1 MPLLRPVKQAT
12 DSISTRSNT
21 PINLKPTYFQMA
33 TVKKA
38 QPFKKALYFSEAE
51 FRDRRNRALELMKR
65 ENLDGFLMTKQ
76 ESLYYFT
83 GYDTFGY
90 VFFQAMYFH
99 NDGSMRLITRIPDLR
114 QALYTSVL
122 EQKDVLIRSDEA
134 TSNPVSLVPKV
145 LKDFGINSPSKR
157 IGYEPN
163 SCTLTL
169 QIGKLLEES
178 VQGVCTLVDHSNLFT
193 AELRILKSENEMR
206 KVRKAAYLADFALV
220 RALKLAKPGAYEGD
234 LWREVVGT
242 VYEGG
247 GDDPANENILVSGN
261 KAVLTR
267 YSTGKDKI
275 DRQLTLE
282 YAAAYKHYHVCL
294 MRTIPIG
301 GITKLARQMHQVN
314 VMQMKAAMEALRPGR
329 PMGDVFEAY
338 ARVADENGFRDQ
350 RFNSCGYSL
359 GATFAPT
366 WMDYPMFV
374 RGQSVIIK
382 PGMVFFIHII
392 LMDKATDTASSVGQ
406 TCEVKEDGCVSLSK
420 LPFCLTR
427 KQTIAAWKK
436 LKKED
441 YGFSAEEVD
450 DGENIQD
457 VDLSDDEIDS
467 EDYDVEYD
475 FSDYHPA
482 VAPGDPTQSA

>member
-1 MPLLRPVKQAT
+1 MTPL
-12 DSISTRSNT
+12 
-21 PINLKPTYFQMA
+21 
-33 TVKKA
+33 KKA
-38 QPFKKALYFSEAE
+38 QPFKKALYFSEQE
-51 FRDRRNRALELMKR
+51 FQDRRNRALELMKR

-122 EQKDVLIRSDEA
+122 EQRDILIRSDDA
-134 TSNPVSLVPKV
+134 GSNPVSLVPTV
-145 LKDFGINSPSKR
+145 LKEFGIDSASKR
-157 IGYEPN
+157 IGYEPD
-163 SCTLTL
+163 SCSLTHRL
-169 QIGKLLEES
+169 GKALEAA
-178 VQGVCTLVDHSNLFT
+178 VQGLCTLVDHSDLFT
-193 AELRILKSENEMR
+193 RELRIVKSEAEMR

-220 RALKLAKPGAYEGD
+220 RTLKLAKPGAYEGD
-234 LWREVVGT
+234 LWREIVGT

-275 DRQLTLE
+275 ERQLTAE
-282 YAAAYKHYHVCL
+282 HAAVYKHYHACL

-301 GITKLARQMHQVN
+301 GVTKLARRMHEVN
-314 VMQMKAAMEALRPGR
+314 VLQMKAAMEALKPGR
-329 PMGDVFEAY
+329 EIGDVFEAY

-359 GATFAPT
+359 GATFSPT
-366 WMDYPMFV
+366 WMDFPMFV
-374 RGQSVIIK
+374 RGQNVVAK
-382 PGMVFFIHII
+382 AGMVFFIHII
-392 LMDKATDTASSVGQ
+392 LMDKATDTASSIGQ
-406 TCEVKEDGCVSLSK
+406 TVEVTENGCVPLSK

-427 KQTIAAWKK
+427 KQTLAAWKK
-436 LKKED
+436 IRRED
-441 YGFSAEEVD
+441 YGFTSEEED
-450 DGENIQD
+450 DGENLQD
-457 VDLSDDEIDS
+457 VELSDGEVDA
-467 EDYDVEYD
+467 EDFEVEYD
-475 FSDYHPA
+475 FSDYTPA
-482 VAPGDPTQSA
+482 AALGDPTQKA

>member
-1 MPLLRPVKQAT
+1 MV
-12 DSISTRSNT
+12 
-21 PINLKPTYFQMA
+21 PT
-33 TVKKA
+33 KKA
-38 QPFKKALYFSEAE
+38 QPFKKALYFSEQE
-51 FRDRRNRALELMKR
+51 FQERRNRALELMKR

-83 GYDTFGY
+83 GFDTFGY

-99 NDGSMRLITRIPDLR
+99 NDGSMKLITRIPDLR

-122 EQKDVLIRSDEA
+122 DQKNIMIRSDDA
-134 TSNPVSLVPKV
+134 GSNPVSLVPQV
-145 LKDFGINSPSKR
+145 LKEFGINSPSKR
-157 IGYEPN
+157 IGYEPD
-163 SCTLTL
+163 SCSLTHR
-169 QIGKLLEES
+169 IGKLLDEAVS
-178 VQGVCTLVDHSNLFT
+178 GLCTLVDESDLFT
-193 AELRILKSENEMR
+193 RELRIVKSETEMR

-234 LWREVVGT
+234 LWREIVGT

-267 YSTGKDKI
+267 YSTGKDKL

-282 YAAAYKHYHVCL
+282 HAAVYKHYHACL

-301 GITKLARQMHQVN
+301 GITKLARRMHEVNILQMQ
-314 VMQMKAAMEALRPGR
+314 ACMEALKPGR
-329 PMGDVFEAY
+329 QIGDVFEAY

-350 RFNSCGYSL
+350 RFNSCGYSV
-359 GATFAPT
+359 GATFSPT
-366 WMDYPMFV
+366 WMDFPMFV
-374 RGQSVIIK
+374 RGQDVVAK

-406 TCEVKEDGCVSLSK
+406 TVEVTQHGCVSLSK

-436 LKKED
+436 IKKED
-441 YGFSAEEVD
+441 YGFTAEEED
-450 DGENIQD
+450 DGENLQD
-457 VDLSDDEIDS
+457 VELSDGEADE

-475 FSDYHPA
+475 FSEYQPA
-482 VAPGDPTQSA
+482 AALGDPTRSA

>member
-1 MPLLRPVKQAT
+1 MTPL
-12 DSISTRSNT
+12 
-21 PINLKPTYFQMA
+21 
-33 TVKKA
+33 KKA
-38 QPFKKALYFSEAE
+38 QPFKKALYFSEQE
-51 FRDRRNRALELMKR
+51 FQDRRNRALELMKR

-122 EQKDVLIRSDEA
+122 EQRDILIRSDDA
-134 TSNPVSLVPKV
+134 GSNPVSLVPTV
-145 LKDFGINSPSKR
+145 LKEFGIDSASKR
-157 IGYEPN
+157 IGYEPD
-163 SCTLTL
+163 SCSLTHRL
-169 QIGKLLEES
+169 GKALEAA
-178 VQGVCTLVDHSNLFT
+178 VQGLCTLVDHSDLFT
-193 AELRILKSENEMR
+193 RELRIVKSEAEMR

-220 RALKLAKPGAYEGD
+220 RTLKLAKPGAYEGD
-234 LWREVVGT
+234 LWREIVGT

-275 DRQLTLE
+275 ERQLTAE
-282 YAAAYKHYHVCL
+282 HAAVYKHYHACL

-301 GITKLARQMHQVN
+301 GVTKLARRMHEVN
-314 VMQMKAAMEALRPGR
+314 VLQMKAAMEALKPGR
-329 PMGDVFEAY
+329 EIGDVFEAY

-359 GATFAPT
+359 GATFSPT
-366 WMDYPMFV
+366 WMDFPMFV
-374 RGQSVIIK
+374 RGQNVVARA
-382 PGMVFFIHII
+382 GMVFFIHII
-392 LMDKATDTASSVGQ
+392 LMDKATDTASSIGQ
-406 TCEVKEDGCVSLSK
+406 TVEVTENGCVPLSK

-427 KQTIAAWKK
+427 KQTLAAWKK
-436 LKKED
+436 IRKED
-441 YGFSAEEVD
+441 YGFTSEEED
-450 DGENIQD
+450 DGENLQD
-457 VDLSDDEIDS
+457 VELSDGEVDA
-467 EDYDVEYD
+467 EDFEVEYD
-475 FSDYHPA
+475 FSDYTPA
-482 VAPGDPTQSA
+482 AALGDPTQKA